1 MKYGELNLGQ
11 IEALVNKVGGMDN
24 VLCVLRGDAEMEI
37 KRIKFLSKL
46 TTVDVPF
53 IENFVLTE
61 QVIKEANVCAWDNFR
76 KMFLGKKE
84 QGVTA
89 NRLTI
94 HSLGKN
100 SLDAPIR
107 KELGNREEIT
117 LAHFVHLVRQQSQ
130 GQDGVLLTNGYANV
144 AYIKG
149 DGNMW
154 AVSAGWDSDDRC
166 WDVNAHSVENPND
179 WNAGNQVISCYYL
192 LSSALMVEVLFN
204 SPFFQ
209 PPTIFPRPSISVPNE
224 IYSL

>member
-1 MKYGELNLGQ
+1 MYLS
-11 IEALVNKVGGMDN
+11 
-24 VLCVLRGDAEMEI
+24 LRTS
-37 KRIKFLSKL
+37 FLPNRSSRR
-46 TTVDVPF
+46 P
-53 IENFVLTE
+53 
-61 QVIKEANVCAWDNFR
+61 
-76 KMFLGKKE
+76 MFAPGTISGRCSWEKKE

-149 DGNMW
+149 NDGNMW
-154 AVSAGWDSDDRC
+154 AVNADWYSDDRY
-166 WDVNAHSVENPND
+166 WRVEASSVENPGD
-179 WNAGNQVISCYYL
+179 WLAGDQVFSCDC
-192 LSSALMVEVLFN
+192 
-204 SPFFQ
+204 
-209 PPTIFPRPSISVPNE
+209 
-224 IYSL
+224 